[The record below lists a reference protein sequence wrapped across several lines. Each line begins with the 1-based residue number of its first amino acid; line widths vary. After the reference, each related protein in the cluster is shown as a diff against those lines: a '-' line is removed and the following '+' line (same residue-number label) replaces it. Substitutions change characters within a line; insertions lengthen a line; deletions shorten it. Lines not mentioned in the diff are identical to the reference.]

1 MRTLRKHCAAW
12 LIATAMATG
21 ATAHG
26 TAPTNLTLHTGES
39 MMTTHSLSVDAPDND
54 SYANDFITRMMF
66 YKESFTGKDN
76 GDNVSLLMDMQT
88 YLNIYAST
96 ATADELKIADII
108 IKEMKRTA
116 ETSQTLKT
124 LLTSCQEILDPY
136 EIKTFLIDG
145 IRFHIKQFAYGNPPN
160 ELLDMI
166 VDKMERLAV
175 TEVSQSELDELHGFY
190 DKWKMLY
197 SDDKTKAQLTR
208 IGELLEVMGKTVA
221 TAKSN
226 GVDVGYAK
234 QLDQYHKDAMYADG
248 PGRMKVE
255 KSIHKLIKS
264 HAKDMNQATLDYTR
278 KVYDHLSFIACMKG
292 ERELVLSIAK
302 TMDKIQDRLVK
313 EKK

>member
-1 MRTLRKHCAAW
+1 MKTLRKHCAAW

-26 TAPTNLTLHTGES
+26 ATATNLTSHTGES
-39 MMTTHSLSVDAPDND
+39 VMTTHPLSVDAPDNN

-76 GDNVSLLMDMQT
+76 GDNVSLLIDMQT
-88 YLNIYAST
+88 YLSIYAPS
-96 ATADELKIADII
+96 ATAEELKIANVTIN
-108 IKEMKRTA
+108 EMRLTA
-116 ETSQTLKT
+116 ETSQTLNT
-124 LLTSCQEILDPY
+124 LFDSCQGILAPY

-145 IRFHIKQFAYGNPPN
+145 IRLHITQFAYGNPPN

-166 VDKMERLAV
+166 VPKMERLAV
-175 TEVSQSELDELHGFY
+175 TTVSQSELDELHGFY

-208 IGELLEVMGKTVA
+208 ISELLDVMDKTVS

-226 GVDVGYAK
+226 GINIGYAK

-248 PGRMKVE
+248 PGRIKVE
-255 KSIHKLIKS
+255 KSIHKLIKR

-278 KVYDHLSFIACMKG
+278 KVYDHLSLVACMKG

-302 TMDKIQDRLVK
+302 TMEKIQDRITK
-313 EKK
+313 ENK

>member
-1 MRTLRKHCAAW
+1 MKTLRKHCAEW
-12 LIATAMATG
+12 LIATEMATG

-26 TAPTNLTLHTGES
+26 ATATNLTSHTGES
-39 MMTTHSLSVDAPDND
+39 MTTTHPLSADAPDND

-88 YLNIYAST
+88 YLSIYAST
-96 ATADELKIADII
+96 ATADELKIAGIT
-108 IKEMKRTA
+108 IKEMKLTA

-124 LLTSCQEILDPY
+124 LFDACQGILEPY

-145 IRFHIKQFAYGNPPN
+145 IRFHIKQFAYGNPSN
-160 ELLDMI
+160 EILDMI
-166 VDKMERLAV
+166 VPKMERLAA
-175 TEVSQSELDELHGFY
+175 TTVSQSELDELHGFY

-208 IGELLEVMGKTVA
+208 IGELLEVMDKTA
-221 TAKSN
+221 STAKSN
-226 GVDVGYAK
+226 GIDIGYAK

-255 KSIHKLIKS
+255 KSIHKLIKL

-278 KVYDHLSFIACMKG
+278 KVYDHLSLIACMNG

-302 TMDKIQDRLVK
+302 TMEKIQDRITK